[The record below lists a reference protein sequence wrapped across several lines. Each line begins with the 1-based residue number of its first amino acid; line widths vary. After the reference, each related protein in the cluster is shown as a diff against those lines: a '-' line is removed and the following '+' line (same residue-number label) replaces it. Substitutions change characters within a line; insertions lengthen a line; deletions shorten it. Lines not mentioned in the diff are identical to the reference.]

1 MRLLISGP
9 RVRAPQGAFCLGSD
23 IKQHPICPLS
33 SVGRAWDFYQAPQ
46 VPSNLRA
53 AGSSPAGGFMW
64 INTIQQE
71 QTNQTFL
78 LFFGPYGTGVLRP
91 ILRERATFSTLNQ
104 TGICMWQ
111 QNKFCF
117 RSSVGRACDSYQTP
131 LVSSNRRA
139 AGSNPAGGLHF
150 FCGETPQK
158 IWGLGGVPL

>member
-23 IKQHPICPLS
+23 IKQHPKIFAPLAQ
-33 SVGRAWDFYQAPQ
+33 SVEHETF
-46 VPSNLRA
+46 NLRA

-71 QTNQTFL
+71 QTNQTFI

-104 TGICMWQ
+104 PGICMWQ
-111 QNKFCF
+111 PNKFCF
-117 RSSVGRACDSYQTP
+117 RSSVGRACDS
-131 LVSSNRRA
+131 
-139 AGSNPAGGLHF
+139 
-150 FCGETPQK
+150 
-158 IWGLGGVPL
+158 

>member
-9 RVRAPQGAFCLGSD
+9 RVRAPQEAFCLGSD
-23 IKQHPICPLS
+23 IKEQPKIFASLAQ
-33 SVGRAWDFYQAPQ
+33 SVEHETFIKHHRCQVISGPRVRAPQ
-46 VPSNLRA
+46 GV
-53 AGSSPAGGFMW
+53 FMW

-78 LFFGPYGTGVLRP
+78 LFFGPYGIGVLRP

-150 FCGETPQK
+150 F
-158 IWGLGGVPL
+158 